1 MSASQFIFSC
11 VPTTMATITRITA
24 TARSATK
31 SFREKLSTSFAISL
45 LAAAVIGNNA
55 AGDPIPEGPPGDIG
69 TLTEEDFIV
78 DGSAGGAKRFT
89 FTNGERSLYFIPMI
103 HIAEQPFYDRI
114 AAEVERLKLNGADLY
129 YEFIDFDTASV
140 ADKLRIRAMLGML
153 PSPAFYAEN
162 VSDGL
167 VAQDYEA
174 FLGFPGGQDVN
185 VDLTPAQIADAY
197 EMLIG
202 PLEISEENL
211 STPMRDFVLPT
222 ADPARVTQIT
232 IDARNRHLAAVIDAA
247 PGNVVVLYGAAHGAG
262 TLQEL
267 RALDPE
273 WRRAPTF

>member
-1 MSASQFIFSC
+1 
-11 VPTTMATITRITA
+11 
-24 TARSATK
+24 
-31 SFREKLSTSFAISL
+31 
-45 LAAAVIGNNA
+45 
-55 AGDPIPEGPPGDIG
+55 
-69 TLTEEDFIV
+69 
-78 DGSAGGAKRFT
+78 
-89 FTNGERSLYFIPMI
+89 
-103 HIAEQPFYDRI
+103 
-114 AAEVERLKLNGADLY
+114 
-129 YEFIDFDTASV
+129 
-140 ADKLRIRAMLGML
+140 MLGML

-167 VAQDYEA
+167 VAQDNEA